1 MRVCVSKGH
10 RLGSAAVDLVR
21 RLSYALAGGSRI
33 RERNHGGIDWCDV
46 CRGSD
51 YGPPWCCSTHGR
63 PCSTAAPFF
72 FPDTSHYVRA
82 ADAAVVSL
90 TGHRSIWS
98 DRLLDAPAAPAAKAS
113 RPDAASPPGADLAP
127 GAATATAPQI
137 RPARTVLT
145 GRSIYYGAF
154 LYAGLE
160 GFGRF
165 GPVIFQSAIAVGT
178 VALFLFGATASLAP
192 GRRQRWIWGGLIAV
206 GLLSPLPF
214 FVSRLMPGAFTGPLI
229 LAFVSLILFS
239 AHYGRLARAFL
250 LMVAAAAIT
259 FHISHILLILSVGA
273 GALLL
278 NVGQRHGWA
287 LRLLLPTGLIL
298 LAVAAQMLF
307 SAAVTRTLGA
317 PPTAPPF
324 LSARLIADGPGYRY
338 LETHCKTPAFLL
350 CAYRDRMPQ
359 PSDIMLWSED
369 PREGIFSTLG
379 EDAKRQLGSQ
389 DVRFYLAVLREYPGE
404 VVGSIIRSSG
414 EQALAFDLDHF
425 NYVAEHREGARS
437 HLPPEIFAW
446 VERSAAYR
454 GTVPV
459 APTITVTIAVTLLS
473 LILIAAGFASPR
485 GRAAWRSPGAAAAL
499 LILLALA
506 ANVVICGGMSTPHA
520 RYMMRIVWL
529 LPLAVIAFASAIPRR
544 RGDHAN
550 TPAPYGLSAVET
562 SA

>member
-1 MRVCVSKGH
+1 M
-10 RLGSAAVDLVR
+10 VR
-21 RLSYALAGGSRI
+21 RLRRIGLWAALVLLYAWPALLNG
-33 RERNHGGIDWCDV
+33 
-46 CRGSD
+46 
-51 YGPPWCCSTHGR
+51 
-63 PCSTAAPFF
+63 APFF
-72 FPDTSHYVRA
+72 FPDTSHYIRA

-90 TGHRSIWS
+90 TGHRSSWS
-98 DRLLDAPAAPAAKAS
+98 DRLLEAPSAPAANAS
-113 RPDAASPPGADLAP
+113 GPDAASPPGADPAL
-127 GAATATAPQI
+127 ATATAIPPQI

-160 GFGRF
+160 GLGRF
-165 GPVIFQSAIAVGT
+165 GPVFLQSAIAVGT
-178 VALFLFGATASLAP
+178 VALFLFGATASLTP
-192 GRRQRWIWGGLIAV
+192 GRRQRWIWSGLIAV

-229 LAFVSLILFS
+229 LAFVSLILFG
-239 AHYGRLARAFL
+239 AHYGRLARTFL
-250 LMVAAAAIT
+250 FMVAAAAIT
-259 FHISHILLILSVGA
+259 FHISHILLILSVGG

-278 NVGQRHGWA
+278 NLGQRQGWT
-287 LRLLLPTGLIL
+287 LRLLLPTSLIL
-298 LAVAAQMLF
+298 IAIAAQMLF

-338 LETHCKTPAFLL
+338 LETHCNPPKFLL
-350 CAYRDRMPQ
+350 CGYRDRMPQ

-379 EDAKRQLGSQ
+379 EDSKRQLGGE

-404 VVGSIIRSSG
+404 VIGSIIRSSG

-437 HLPPEIFAW
+437 HLPPEIFSW

-459 APTITVTIAVTLLS
+459 APTIFVTIAVTLLS
-473 LILIAAGFASPR
+473 LILLAAGFASR
-485 GRAAWRSPGAAAAL
+485 TGRASWRSPGAAAAL

-520 RYMMRIVWL
+520 RYLMRIVWL
-529 LPLAVIAFASAIPRR
+529 LPLAVIAFAAAMPRR
-544 RGDHAN
+544 RGDHQHVPVSDAP
-550 TPAPYGLSAVET
+550 PAMERTA
-562 SA
+562 